1 MNLET
6 ISSNFYLLV
15 RNECSMI
22 ISNICSDP
30 LICESYPDIYN
41 LENYLTEKYLP
52 SKVKLLHSQMKKK
65 TKLQENERCLAIKKD
80 TEQCTRRRRVGINF
94 CGKHILKQPYGII
107 NDDNINNDDYISV
120 IPEMFDGT
128 EYLVDENKNV
138 YTNNLECPERVGQKI
153 SQGVCNFS
161 K

>member
-1 MNLET
+1 MNLLKMNLET

-65 TKLQENERCLAIKKD
+65 TKYIISIIIFIVLIGNYHFLRKN
-80 TEQCTRRRRVGINF
+80 RN
-94 CGKHILKQPYGII
+94 LK
-107 NDDNINNDDYISV
+107 N
-120 IPEMFDGT
+120 
-128 EYLVDENKNV
+128 
-138 YTNNLECPERVGQKI
+138 
-153 SQGVCNFS
+153 
-161 K
+161 